1 VTTTTADPQR
11 LNSRPGPPAIGVS
24 LALLALLASLH
35 VNASAAVIELATAPA
50 RPNVL
55 IILADDLGYS
65 DIGAYGSE
73 IHTPNIDALAQQSA
87 VFSNFHATPLC
98 SPTRADLLT
107 GADHHIVGA
116 GALLSPLLPYQRG
129 EDYQGFNSKART
141 VAQILK
147 GAGYHTYMAGKWHV
161 SSDGP
166 NRWGFEQSFY
176 LQPDAGNGNNF
187 APTTATAND
196 ADEPYYE
203 NGVQAQLPADFFS
216 SDYYTHKLQE
226 YIDANRGDGRPFF
239 AYLAFQATHNPLQAP
254 DAYLNLYHGVYDA
267 GYEAIRDA
275 RIRKQ
280 KELGLIPQDFV
291 PNPGMPLTAISPS
304 NPDYLLNVPWALL
317 PKSEKQTEARQME
330 VYASMVQNMDDNIG
344 QLLAYLRRTG
354 LYDNTLII
362 FLSDNGPDGNG
373 DINPSGNVDNS
384 LANYGKPGSY
394 ITRSV
399 GWSVVSSA
407 PFRGFK
413 ASIYE
418 GGTSVPAIVRL
429 PDPHPLHQTLNGLA
443 SVLDLLPTILDQ
455 ARLPNPGTTF
465 EGRQVAPLEGISLLP
480 ALRGQTTTLRGPDDV
495 LVDEVYNHRY
505 VIKGDYKLDRTALL
519 YYGWSVL
526 MDHDWQLF
534 DIAIDRSENTVL
546 DQRSIHT
553 PTRRRPGDPYADVFD
568 DLITQWNAYVQRTGL
583 SLPPGQ

>member
-1 VTTTTADPQR
+1 VTTPAADPQR
-11 LNSRPGPPAIGVS
+11 LNSRPGTPAIGVS
-24 LALLALLASLH
+24 MVLLALLASLH
-35 VNASAAVIELATAPA
+35 VNASAAVIAPA
-50 RPNVL
+50 PPNVL

-73 IHTPNIDALAQQSA
+73 IHTPNIDALAQHST

-107 GADHHIVGA
+107 GADHHIVGD

-147 GAGYHTYMAGKWHV
+147 GVGYHTYMAGKWHV

-166 NRWGFEQSFY
+166 NRWGFDQAFF

-187 APTTATAND
+187 APTTATANG
-196 ADEPYYE
+196 ADVPYYE
-203 NGVQAQLPADFFS
+203 NGVQAPLPTDFFS

-254 DAYLNLYHGVYDA
+254 DAYLNLYHGVYAA

-280 KELGLIPQDFV
+280 KALGLIPPDFV

-304 NPDYLLNVPWALL
+304 NPDCLLNVPWALL
-317 PKSEKQTEARQME
+317 PTSEQQTEARQME
-330 VYASMVQNMDDNIG
+330 VYAAMVQNMDDNIG

-418 GGTSVPAIVRL
+418 GGTSVPAIMRL
-429 PDPHPLHQTLNGLA
+429 AGPHPLHQTLNGLA

-455 ARLPNPGTTF
+455 AQLPNPGTTF

-495 LVDEVYNHRY
+495 LVDEVYDHRY

-526 MDHDWQLF
+526 MDHHWQLF
-534 DIAIDRSENTVL
+534 DIATDRSENTVL

-568 DLITQWNAYVQRTGL
+568 DLVTQWNAYVQRTGL